1 MTNKSCGFPV
11 DPFTLASTLG
21 VGFDSLLKKV
31 NEMNSYGH
39 KYVQSFPPYNI
50 KKIDENKY
58 VIEMAVAGFSK
69 NNINIELTNDGKLVI
84 SGSSESDSV
93 DSYLYKGIADRSFT
107 RSFTLSDTIEI
118 KNAEMING
126 MLKIFLENIIPESK
140 KPKKIEIKD

>member
-1 MTNKSCGFPV
+1 MTNKNCGFPV
-11 DPFTLASTLG
+11 DPFALASSLG

-31 NEMNSYGH
+31 NEMNSVGY
-39 KYVQSFPPYNI
+39 KYAQTFPPYNI

-69 NNINIELTNDGKLVI
+69 NNINIELANNGKLII
-84 SGSSESDSV
+84 SGSTETDKN
-93 DSYLYKGIADRSFT
+93 DNYLFKGIADRSFT

-126 MLKIFLENIIPESK
+126 MLKIFLENMIPESK